1 MATYKKR
8 GAKKSVTKS
17 DVSKHQTDS
26 TTAEVFETLDTTASK
41 AEEFV
46 AKYQN
51 VILIVISVVTVG
63 VLGSLGYQSLVVEPN
78 SREAV
83 GELNQ
88 AQYYFNLA
96 VNGQD
101 NDSLYAR
108 SILGGEG
115 KYGFD
120 DIIEN
125 YGGTPA
131 ADLASF
137 SAGMAYLNMK
147 DYNAAIE
154 YLNDFSSD
162 DILLSALAK
171 GAIGDAHAQL
181 DQSDQALNYYTQAIK
196 ASENAYTSPKY
207 LFKAGLLSSALDKNS
222 QALSY
227 FKRIKNDYPT
237 SEEASQVEI
246 QIGRLENLN

>member
-1 MATYKKR
+1 
-8 GAKKSVTKS
+8 
-17 DVSKHQTDS
+17 
-26 TTAEVFETLDTTASK
+26 
-41 AEEFV
+41 
-46 AKYQN
+46 
-51 VILIVISVVTVG
+51 
-63 VLGSLGYQSLVVEPN
+63 
-78 SREAV
+78 
-83 GELNQ
+83 
-88 AQYYFNLA
+88 
-96 VNGQD
+96 
-101 NDSLYAR
+101 
-108 SILGGEG
+108 
-115 KYGFD
+115 
-120 DIIEN
+120 
-125 YGGTPA
+125 
-131 ADLASF
+131 
-137 SAGMAYLNMK
+137 MK

-171 GAIGDAHAQL
+171 GAIGDAYAQL

>member
-8 GAKKSVTKS
+8 GAKKSVTKA
-17 DVSKHQTDS
+17 DVSEHQTES
-26 TTAEVFETLDTTASK
+26 TTAEVFETLDTSASK

-46 AKYQN
+46 AQYQN
-51 VILIVISVVTVG
+51 IILIVIGVVTVG
-63 VLGSLGYQSLVVEPN
+63 VLGSLGYQSFVVEPT
-78 SREAV
+78 SKEAV

-101 NDSLYAR
+101 SDSLYAR
-108 SILGGEG
+108 SIRGGEG

-125 YGGTPA
+125 YSGTAA

-137 SAGMAYLNMK
+137 SAGMANLNMK
-147 DYNAAIE
+147 EYQAAIE
-154 YLNDFSSD
+154 YLEDFSSD

-171 GAIGDAHAQL
+171 GAIGDSYAQL
-181 DQSDQALNYYTQAIK
+181 DQNDKALSYYGEAIE
-196 ASENAYTSPKY
+196 ASENVYTSPKY
-207 LFKAGLLSSALDKNS
+207 LFKAGLLSSALGKNS
-222 QALSY
+222 KALSY
-227 FKRIKNDYPT
+227 FKRIKNDYPD
-237 SEEASQVEI
+237 SEEASQVDI
-246 QIGRLENLN
+246 QIGRLENIK

>member
-8 GAKKSVTKS
+8 GAKKSVTKTE
-17 DVSKHQTDS
+17 VSENQTDS

-51 VILIVISVVTVG
+51 LILVSIGLITIG
-63 VLGSLGYQSLVVEPN
+63 VLGSLGYNSFVLEPT
-78 SREAV
+78 SKEAV

-101 NDSLYAR
+101 TDSLYAL
-108 SILGGEG
+108 SIRGGEG

-125 YGGTPA
+125 YSGTDA
-131 ADLASF
+131 ADLATF
-137 SAGMAYLNMK
+137 SAGMAYVNIK
-147 DYNAAIE
+147 DFNSAIN
-154 YLNDFSSD
+154 YLKDFSSD
-162 DILLSALAK
+162 DVLLSALAK
-171 GAIGDAHAQL
+171 GAIGDSYAQL
-181 DQSDQALNYYTQAIK
+181 NQSEEALAYYIQAVD
-196 ASENAYTSPKY
+196 ASENVYTTPRY
-207 LFKAGLLSSALDKNS
+207 LFKAGLLSSSLGKNNKAL
-222 QALSY
+222 AY
-227 FKRIKNDYPT
+227 FKRIKSDFPNSD
-237 SEEASQVEI
+237 EASQIDI
-246 QIGRLENLN
+246 QIGRLENIN

>member
-1 MATYKKR
+1 MYPSSCYFR
-8 GAKKSVTKS
+8 SH
-17 DVSKHQTDS
+17 SKQKHTDW
-26 TTAEVFETLDTTASK
+26 L
-41 AEEFV
+41 
-46 AKYQN
+46 
-51 VILIVISVVTVG
+51 
-63 VLGSLGYQSLVVEPN
+63 P
-78 SREAV
+78 READPIGHERKKGHIINV
-83 GELNQ
+83 GSI
-88 AQYYFNLA
+88 AS
-96 VNGQD
+96 
-101 NDSLYAR
+101 DSLYAR
-108 SILGGEG
+108 SIRGGEG
-115 KYGFD
+115 RYGFD

-171 GAIGDAHAQL
+171 GAIGDAYAQL
-181 DQSDQALNYYTQAIK
+181 DQSDQALSYYSQAIK

-207 LFKAGLLSSALDKNS
+207 LFKAGLLSNALGKNS

-237 SEEASQVEI
+237 SCQFGSCAC
-246 QIGRLENLN
+246 

>member
-8 GAKKSVTKS
+8 GAKKSVTNAE
-17 DVSKHQTDS
+17 VGENQTDS
-26 TTAEVFETLDTTASK
+26 TTAEVFETLDTSASK

-51 VILIVISVVTVG
+51 IILIVIGVLTVG
-63 VLGSLGYQSLVVEPN
+63 VLGSLGYQSFVVEPT

-101 NDSLYAR
+101 SDSLYAR
-108 SILGGEG
+108 SIRGGEG

-125 YGGTPA
+125 YSGTPA
-131 ADLASF
+131 SDLASF
-137 SAGMAYLNMK
+137 GAGMAYLNMK
-147 DYNAAIE
+147 DYNSAIE
-154 YLNDFSSD
+154 YLKDFSSD
-162 DILLSALAK
+162 DILLSAIAK
-171 GAIGDAHAQL
+171 GSIGDSYVQL
-181 DQSDQALNYYTQAIK
+181 NQDDKALDYYIK
-196 ASENAYTSPKY
+196 AINSSENDYTTPKY
-207 LFKAGLLSSALDKNS
+207 LFKAGLISSDLEKNN

-227 FKRIKNDYPT
+227 FKRIKDEYPNST
-237 SEEASQVEI
+237 EAAQVDI
-246 QIGRLENLN
+246 QIGRLENFK

>member
-1 MATYKKR
+1 MRLKAVLY
-8 GAKKSVTKS
+8 SNPL
-17 DVSKHQTDS
+17 HQ
-26 TTAEVFETLDTTASK
+26 
-41 AEEFV
+41 
-46 AKYQN
+46 
-51 VILIVISVVTVG
+51 
-63 VLGSLGYQSLVVEPN
+63 
-78 SREAV
+78 
-83 GELNQ
+83 
-88 AQYYFNLA
+88 

-108 SILGGEG
+108 SIRGGEG

-196 ASENAYTSPKY
+196 ASENMYTSPKY

-246 QIGRLENLN
+246 QIGRLENIN

>member
-8 GAKKSVTKS
+8 GAKKSVIKS
-17 DVSKHQTDS
+17 DLSEHQTDS
-26 TTAEVFETLDTTASK
+26 TTAEVFETLDTTASE

-51 VILIVISVVTVG
+51 VILILISVVTVG

-108 SILGGEG
+108 SIRGGEG

-147 DYNAAIE
+147 DYNTAIE
-154 YLNDFSSD
+154 YLKDFSSD

-171 GAIGDAHAQL
+171 GAIGDAYAQL

>member
-8 GAKKSVTKS
+8 GAKKSVTKAE
-17 DVSKHQTDS
+17 VGENQTDS
-26 TTAEVFETLDTTASK
+26 TTAEVFETLDTSASK

-51 VILIVISVVTVG
+51 IILIVIGVLTVG
-63 VLGSLGYQSLVVEPN
+63 VLGSLGYQSFVVEPI
-78 SREAV
+78 SSEAV

-101 NDSLYAR
+101 SDSLYAR
-108 SILGGEG
+108 SIRGGEG

-125 YGGTPA
+125 YSGTPA
-131 ADLASF
+131 SDLAYF

-147 DYNAAIE
+147 DYNSAIE
-154 YLNDFSSD
+154 YLKDFSSD
-162 DILLSALAK
+162 DILLSAIAK
-171 GAIGDAHAQL
+171 GSIGDSYVQL
-181 DQSDQALNYYTQAIK
+181 YQDDKALDYYIK
-196 ASENAYTSPKY
+196 AINSSENDYTTPKY
-207 LFKAGLLSSALDKNS
+207 LFKAGLLSSALEKNS
-222 QALSY
+222 KALSY
-227 FKRIKNDYPT
+227 FKRIKDEYPNST
-237 SEEASQVEI
+237 EAAQVDI
-246 QIGRLENLN
+246 QIGRLENLK

>member
-8 GAKKSVTKS
+8 GAKKSILQAEVGEN
-17 DVSKHQTDS
+17 QTDS
-26 TTAEVFETLDTTASK
+26 TTAEVFETLDTSASK

-51 VILIVISVVTVG
+51 IILIVIGVVTVG
-63 VLGSLGYQSLVVEPN
+63 VLGSLGYQSFVVEPT

-101 NDSLYAR
+101 SDSLYAR
-108 SILGGEG
+108 SIRGGEG
-115 KYGFD
+115 RYGFD
-120 DIIEN
+120 DIIKN
-125 YGGTPA
+125 YSGTPA
-131 ADLASF
+131 SDLASF

-147 DYNAAIE
+147 DYNSAIE
-154 YLNDFSSD
+154 YLKDFISD
-162 DILLSALAK
+162 DILLSAIAN
-171 GAIGDAHAQL
+171 GSIGDSYSQL
-181 DQSDQALNYYTQAIK
+181 DQDDEALDYYIKAIN
-196 ASENAYTSPKY
+196 ASENDYTTPKY
-207 LFKAGLLSSALDKNS
+207 LFKAGLLSSALEKNS

-227 FKRIKNDYPT
+227 FKRIKDEYPNST
-237 SEEASQVEI
+237 EAAQVDI
-246 QIGRLENLN
+246 QIGRLENLK

>member
-17 DVSKHQTDS
+17 DLSEHQTDS

-101 NDSLYAR
+101 NDSLYAL
-108 SILGGEG
+108 SIRGGEG

-246 QIGRLENLN
+246 QIGRLENIN

>member
-8 GAKKSVTKS
+8 GAKKSILQAEVGEN
-17 DVSKHQTDS
+17 QTDS
-26 TTAEVFETLDTTASK
+26 TTAEVFETLDTSASK

-51 VILIVISVVTVG
+51 IILIVIGVVTVG
-63 VLGSLGYQSLVVEPN
+63 VLGSLGYQSFVVEPT

-101 NDSLYAR
+101 SDSLYAR
-108 SILGGEG
+108 SIRGGEG
-115 KYGFD
+115 RYGFD
-120 DIIEN
+120 DIIKN
-125 YGGTPA
+125 YSGTPA
-131 ADLASF
+131 SDLASF

-147 DYNAAIE
+147 DYNSAIE
-154 YLNDFSSD
+154 YLKDFISD
-162 DILLSALAK
+162 DILLSAIAN
-171 GAIGDAHAQL
+171 GSIGDSYSQL
-181 DQSDQALNYYTQAIK
+181 DQDDEALDYYIKAIN
-196 ASENAYTSPKY
+196 ASENDYTTPKY
-207 LFKAGLLSSALDKNS
+207 LFKAGLLSSALEKNS

-227 FKRIKNDYPT
+227 FKRIKEEYPNST
-237 SEEASQVEI
+237 EAAQVDI
-246 QIGRLENLN
+246 QIGRLENLK

>member
-17 DVSKHQTDS
+17 DLSEHQTDS

-108 SILGGEG
+108 SIRGGEG

-125 YGGTPA
+125 
-131 ADLASF
+131 
-137 SAGMAYLNMK
+137 
-147 DYNAAIE
+147 
-154 YLNDFSSD
+154 FSSD

-171 GAIGDAHAQL
+171 GAIGDAYAQL

-246 QIGRLENLN
+246 QIGRLENIN

>member
-8 GAKKSVTKS
+8 GAKKSVTKAE
-17 DVSKHQTDS
+17 VSEHQTDS
-26 TTAEVFETLDTTASK
+26 TTAEVFETLDTSASK

-51 VILIVISVVTVG
+51 VILTFIGVITVG
-63 VLGSLGYQSLVVEPN
+63 VLGYLGYQSFVVEPT
-78 SREAV
+78 SKEAV

-96 VNGQD
+96 VNGD
-101 NDSLYAR
+101 NSELYAR
-108 SILGGEG
+108 SISGGEG

-125 YGGTPA
+125 YNGTPA

-147 DYNAAIE
+147 DYNKAIE
-154 YLNDFSSD
+154 YLKDFSSD
-162 DILLSALAK
+162 DILLGALAS
-171 GAIGDAHAQL
+171 GAIGDSYAQL
-181 DQSDQALNYYTQAIK
+181 DQNDQALSYYGKAID
-196 ASENAYTSPKY
+196 ASENSYTSPKY

-222 QALSY
+222 KALSY
-227 FKRIKNDYPT
+227 FKRIKNDYPD
-237 SEEASQVEI
+237 SEEASQVDI
-246 QIGRLENLN
+246 QIGRLENIK

>member
-8 GAKKSVTKS
+8 GAKKSVIKS
-17 DVSKHQTDS
+17 DLSEHQTDS
-26 TTAEVFETLDTTASK
+26 TTAEVFETLDTTASE

-108 SILGGEG
+108 SIRGGEG

>member
-8 GAKKSVTKS
+8 GAKKSVTKAE
-17 DVSKHQTDS
+17 VGENQTDS
-26 TTAEVFETLDTTASK
+26 TTAEVFETLDTSASK

-51 VILIVISVVTVG
+51 IILIVIGVLTVG
-63 VLGSLGYQSLVVEPN
+63 VLGSLGYQSFVVEPT

-101 NDSLYAR
+101 SDSLYAR
-108 SILGGEG
+108 SIRGGEG

-125 YGGTPA
+125 YSGTPA
-131 ADLASF
+131 SDLASF

-147 DYNAAIE
+147 DYNSAIE
-154 YLNDFSSD
+154 YLKDFSSD
-162 DILLSALAK
+162 DILLSAIAK
-171 GAIGDAHAQL
+171 GSIGDSYVQL
-181 DQSDQALNYYTQAIK
+181 NQDDKALDYYIK
-196 ASENAYTSPKY
+196 AINSSENDYTTPKY
-207 LFKAGLLSSALDKNS
+207 LFKAGLLTSALEKNS

-227 FKRIKNDYPT
+227 FKRIKDEYPNST
-237 SEEASQVEI
+237 EAAQVDI
-246 QIGRLENLN
+246 QIGRLENLK

>member
-8 GAKKSVTKS
+8 GAKKSVIKS
-17 DVSKHQTDS
+17 DLSEHQTDS
-26 TTAEVFETLDTTASK
+26 TTAEVFETLDTTASE

-51 VILIVISVVTVG
+51 VILILISVVTVG

-108 SILGGEG
+108 SIRGGEG

-181 DQSDQALNYYTQAIK
+181 DHSDQALNYYTQAIK

>member
-8 GAKKSVTKS
+8 GAKKSVTKTE
-17 DVSKHQTDS
+17 VGENQTDS
-26 TTAEVFETLDTTASK
+26 TTAEVFETLDTSASK

-51 VILIVISVVTVG
+51 IILIVIGVITVG
-63 VLGSLGYQSLVVEPN
+63 VLGSLGYQSFVVEPT

-101 NDSLYAR
+101 SDSLYAR
-108 SILGGEG
+108 SIRGGEG
-115 KYGFD
+115 RYGFD

-125 YGGTPA
+125 YSGTPA
-131 ADLASF
+131 SDLASF

-147 DYNAAIE
+147 DYNSAIE
-154 YLNDFSSD
+154 YLKDFSSD
-162 DILLSALAK
+162 DILLSAIAN
-171 GAIGDAHAQL
+171 GSIGDSYSQL
-181 DQSDQALNYYTQAIK
+181 DQDDEALDYYIKAIN
-196 ASENAYTSPKY
+196 ASENDYSTPKY
-207 LFKAGLLSSALDKNS
+207 LFKAGLLSSALEKNS

-227 FKRIKNDYPT
+227 FKRIKDEYPNST
-237 SEEASQVEI
+237 EAAQVDI
-246 QIGRLENLN
+246 QIGRLENLK